1 MDRYAHKRTRAFL
14 DPSVE
19 RRRRF
24 IPRPHRQPVG
34 YRRVSIGFGFR
45 P

>member
-1 MDRYAHKRTRAFL
+1 MDKDAPKRTRAFL

-19 RRRRF
+19 RKSHRF
-24 IPRPHRQPVG
+24 VRPKLAPVG
-34 YRRVSIGFGFR
+34 YRRVRIGFEFR